1 MQVNTWMNSMRLSEW
16 CLRLFYVDALL
27 ELIAIGVYPD
37 LRYLT
42 KPLLMI
48 LLAGVVGLESKSL
61 LFVLFFAWLGDV
73 FLMLPGDD
81 PLFFQ
86 LGLGSFLV
94 MQFAYIRLFHLRS
107 IRFWHWSI
115 LPILLYVFGLLYFL
129 WPYVGVALRIP
140 VVVYAFALGAMLYFA
155 TKLRDQILFWGA
167 FLFVASDSLL
177 ALGKFYYAIPGNS
190 FWVMGTYILAQLLLM
205 AHLRKLQPTN

>member
-1 MQVNTWMNSMRLSEW
+1 MNNMRLSEW
-16 CLRLFYVDALL
+16 CLRLFYVDALM
-27 ELIAIGVYPD
+27 ELLAIWVYPD
-37 LRYLT
+37 LRYVT

-94 MQFAYIRLFHLRS
+94 MQFAYIRLFHQRS
-107 IRFWHWSI
+107 SRFWHVSI
-115 LPILLYVFGLLYFL
+115 WPIGLYVFGLLFFL
-129 WPYVGVALRIP
+129 WPHLGVALRIP

-205 AHLRKLQPTN
+205 TRLRKLQGTI